1 MSKFG
6 QRVKITVTDKKND
19 IVLESESLRVD
30 FDIRNIPGYSRG
42 TFKIYN
48 LSDAVSGNIVNVE
61 GSKVTLEVQLHEGTT
76 YKLVD
81 SWPISNAINEL
92 ILPNNIVTLYAYNG
106 IKNAVL
112 EKQINIE
119 VSGPSLEKNLRAIL
133 SAAKHKGS
141 ISFISFPSDVL
152 KQTSSRN
159 TAHFPS
165 SAMAGIM
172 KLQRQYP
179 FEMYTNDKGIVFL
192 YKPNIGQLKWTN
204 LEEKREEIVLETVNM
219 VSNPVLSLSTINITS
234 NLDGRIVP
242 SSLLSTANLITAGV
256 GSDEETIQITS
267 GFIKNYVAGWTKY
280 QAFAVQHRGSN
291 YTKDWTTIVTGIAP
305 TSGRKMPLVN
315 WFR

>member
-6 QRVKITVTDKKND
+6 QRVKITVISKKGD
-19 IVLESESLRVD
+19 IVLESESLRID

-48 LSDAVSGNIVNVE
+48 LSDAVSGNIVNVD
-61 GSKVTLEVQLHEGTT
+61 GNKVSLEVQLHEGTT

-92 ILPNNIVTLYAYNG
+92 ILPNSIVTLYAFNG
-106 IKNAVL
+106 IKSAVL

-119 VSGPSLEKNLRAIL
+119 VSGPSLEKNLKAIL
-133 SAAKHKGS
+133 SAAGHKGS
-141 ISFISFPSDVL
+141 ISFISFPEGVL
-152 KQTSSRN
+152 EQTSSRN

-165 SAMAGIM
+165 SAMAGIR

-192 YKPNIGQLKWTN
+192 YKPNIGQLGWTS
-204 LEEKREEIVLETVNM
+204 LIDRREEIILETVNM
-219 VSNPVLSLSTINITS
+219 ISNPVLSLSTINITS

-242 SSLLSTANLITAGV
+242 SSLLNTANLITAGA
-256 GSDEETIQITS
+256 GSDEETKQLVP
-267 GFIKNYVAGWTKY
+267 GFIKNYIAGWTKY
-280 QAFAVQHRGSN
+280 QSFAVQHKGSN
-291 YTKDWTTIVTGIAP
+291 YTKDWTTIATGIAP